1 MNYKLSKQLKDAG
14 FPQDGDGKPYSIVAE
29 LRGEDICSDG
39 KENVYYPTLSELI
52 EACGDDFTY
61 IWKEYGGNFLAGKE
75 QLDKDGKQE
84 SNNFQT
90 TGKTPEEAVAKLY
103 LKINKK

>member
-52 EACGDDFTY
+52 EACGDGYFSLESY
-61 IWKEYGGNFLAGKE
+61 QA
-75 QLDKDGKQE
+75 KDGTTRWLAIKGI
-84 SNNFQT
+84 NFELT
-90 TGKTPEEAVAKLY
+90 TGKTPEEAVAKLW
-103 LKINKK
+103 LELN